1 MRSVRTL
8 VRGAGAALT
17 VAAALSCGGGSSSA
31 PPTSSSAMCT
41 PSTSP
46 TTFVIMNNTVCPQSI
61 TVARGTQVTF
71 SNQDSIIHDMNSDPH
86 PEHTDCPEINQ
97 VGFLNPGQSRLSG
110 NLNVARRCG
119 FHDHSRP
126 ENASTKGTIVI
137 Q

>member
-1 MRSVRTL
+1 MRSVRTV

-17 VAAALSCGGGSSSA
+17 VAAALSCGGGSSA
-31 PPTSSSAMCT
+31 PPTSSSSVCT

>member
-17 VAAALSCGGGSSSA
+17 VAAALSCGGGSSA
-31 PPTSSSAMCT
+31 PPTSSSAVCT

>member
-17 VAAALSCGGGSSSA
+17 VAAALSCGGGSSA